1 MIEIKPLTQLQPQ
14 DIRTLNRGYTSSA
27 MYQVSKS
34 ETPEETILQLA
45 LVPLKRPYVK
55 RWETD
60 DEELARLQDVVRQ
73 GLSLAAYD
81 GERMV
86 AIAIAEARHWNL
98 TLWVWEFHVAPDYH
112 RRGIGRSLMNALA
125 EVGRS
130 AELRVMV
137 CETQNTN
144 VPAINF
150 YRGAG
155 FSMEGIDLSY
165 YTNHDLTDGEIA
177 IFMKRKL

>member
-1 MIEIKPLTQLQPQ
+1 MVEIQTLPDLEPQ
-14 DIRTLNRGYTSSA
+14 DIRSLNRGYTSTA
-27 MYQVSKS
+27 IYRVSKS
-34 ETPEETILQLA
+34 ETPEETIIQLA
-45 LVPLKRPYVK
+45 LVPLSHPYTK

-60 DEELARLQDVVRQ
+60 DEELARLQEIVRQ

-86 AIAIAEARHWNL
+86 AIAIAEARRWNR

-112 RRGIGRSLMNALA
+112 RKGIGRRLMDALA
-125 EVGRS
+125 ELGR
-130 AELRVMV
+130 AAALRVMV

-150 YRGAG
+150 YRRVG
-155 FSMEGIDLSY
+155 FSVEGIDLSY
-165 YTNHDLTDGEIA
+165 YTNYDLTEGEVA
-177 IFMKRKL
+177 IFMKRVL